1 MNKLAN
7 FISNLKHRCNKL
19 IIYSYEK
26 LIELLNGIREDH
38 KAHFIVGVLTGFP
51 MVLLFGNIG
60 GLIAILIYA
69 LKELVYDKALGKGN
83 MEFLDWL
90 YGSIPV
96 FFYLIIKNF

>member
-1 MNKLAN
+1 MNKLAT
-7 FISNLKHRCNKL
+7 FISNL
-19 IIYSYEK
+19 
-26 LIELLNGIREDH
+26 REDH

-90 YGSIPV
+90 YSSIPV
-96 FFYLIIKNF
+96 LFYLIIYNCK

>member
-1 MNKLAN
+1 MNKLSN
-7 FISNLKHRCNKL
+7 FISDL
-19 IIYSYEK
+19 
-26 LIELLNGIREDH
+26 REDH
-38 KAHFIVGVLTGFP
+38 KAHLIVGMLTGFP

-90 YGSIPV
+90 YSSIPV
-96 FFYLIIKNF
+96 LFYLIIYNCK

>member
-7 FISNLKHRCNKL
+7 FISNL
-19 IIYSYEK
+19 
-26 LIELLNGIREDH
+26 REDH

-60 GLIAILIYA
+60 GLIAIIIYA
-69 LKELVYDKALGKGN
+69 LKEFIYDKALGKGN

-90 YGSIPV
+90 YSSIPV
-96 FFYLIIKNF
+96 FFYLIIYNYK

>member
-7 FISNLKHRCNKL
+7 FINNLRD
-19 IIYSYEK
+19 
-26 LIELLNGIREDH
+26 DH
-38 KAHFIVGVLTGFP
+38 KAHFIVGVLSGFP

-60 GLIAILIYA
+60 GLIAIIIYA
-69 LKELVYDKALGKGN
+69 SKELVYDKALGKGN

-90 YGSIPV
+90 YSSIPV

>member
-1 MNKLAN
+1 MNKLSN
-7 FISNLKHRCNKL
+7 FINNLRD
-19 IIYSYEK
+19 
-26 LIELLNGIREDH
+26 DH
-38 KAHFIVGVLTGFP
+38 KAHLIVGVLSGFP

-90 YGSIPV
+90 YSSIPV